1 MTHAHD
7 RGAFAK
13 ELHDA
18 IVKVPGVTRL
28 VSSSP
33 VEVATHF
40 AGGRVAGLRLS
51 GDVVEVHVAVDRVPV
66 EPVAE
71 KVRALVTE
79 RLAAEQDGRPVAVT
93 VADLDLANLPRPKGG

>member
-28 VSSSP
+28 VAGSP

-71 KVRALVTE
+71 KVRAVVAK
-79 RLAAEQDGRPVAVT
+79 RLSAENDDRPVTVT
-93 VADLDLANLPRPKGG
+93 VADLDLANLPLPKRG